1 MRLVVLGK
9 QGAGK
14 GTQAQRLAARF
25 EVEHLSTGDLFRAA
39 ARRGTGPGAEAQRYM
54 DTGELVP
61 DEIVVGVVR
70 DQLEENGLLGRG
82 FVFDGFPRTLFQARA
97 LDRVLADHRRPL
109 HAAVHLAVPT
119 EEVLDRL
126 AGRRVCET
134 CGAVY
139 HVNLPPA
146 NDWTCDIDGGPVVQR
161 DDDTEPAIMRRLEL
175 YEELTVPILD
185 YYRGAGILLDVD
197 GVGDGDAVFGRLL
210 EAVEARLSPSP
221 S

>member
-1 MRLVVLGK
+1 MRVVVLGK

-14 GTQAQRLAARF
+14 GTQSQRLAARF
-25 EVEHLSTGDLFRAA
+25 GVQHLSTGDLFREA
-39 ARRGTGPGAEAQRYM
+39 ARRGTADGREAQRYM

-61 DEIVVGVVR
+61 DDIVVGVVR
-70 DQLEENGLLGRG
+70 DQLEDNGLLGRG
-82 FVFDGFPRTLFQARA
+82 FVFDGFPRTLVQARA
-97 LDRVLADHRRPL
+97 LDGVLSAHRRPL

-139 HVNLPPA
+139 HVNLPPKH
-146 NDWTCDIDGGPVVQR
+146 DWVCDLDGGPVVQR

-175 YEELTVPILD
+175 YEEVTVPILD
-185 YYRGAGILLDVD
+185 YYRGEGILLDVD
-197 GVGDGDAVFGRLL
+197 GVGDGDEVFERMVEG
-210 EAVEARLSPSP
+210 VEARLSPSP

>member
-1 MRLVVLGK
+1 VRLVVLGK

-25 EVEHLSTGDLFRAA
+25 GVEHLSTGDLFREA
-39 ARRGTGPGAEAQRYM
+39 ARRGTADGREAQRYM

-70 DQLEENGLLGRG
+70 DQLEDNGLLGRG

-97 LDRVLADHRRPL
+97 LDRVLSGHRRPL

-119 EEVLDRL
+119 GEVLDRL

-139 HVNLPPA
+139 HVKMPPK
-146 NDWTCDIDGGPVVQR
+146 NDWICDIDGGAVVQR
-161 DDDTEPAIMRRLEL
+161 DDDTEPAIMRRLEI
-175 YEELTVPILD
+175 YEQVTVPILD
-185 YYRGAGILLDVD
+185 YYREEGILVDVD
-197 GVGDGDAVFGRLL
+197 GVGDGDAVFARLV
-210 EAVEARLSPSP
+210 EAVGSRLSPTP